1 MKSNVWGAA
10 LTVNLKISMNEYYLT
25 ALVTQTFNF
34 ISRVFFLGAP
44 TYLQQRKLRA
54 LLKPP
59 RNLQSEQKI
68 EQNLI

>member
-34 ISRVFFLGAP
+34 ISRVFFWAP
-44 TYLQQRKLRA
+44 
-54 LLKPP
+54 LLTFSKG
-59 RNLQSEQKI
+59 NYEHCLSHHEI
-68 EQNLI
+68 YNQNKK